1 MPNQSLSWPES
12 STRRSISS
20 VGFELRS
27 IIDAARFVVLK
38 VIAPKGALIT
48 KELKGRRQQSTLN
61 KPNITYF
68 GGPTD

>member
-1 MPNQSLSWPES
+1 MPNQTLSWPES
-12 STRRSISS
+12 STRGSISS

-48 KELKGRRQQSTLN
+48 
-61 KPNITYF
+61 
-68 GGPTD
+68 